1 MISTEYIIIYQVA
14 LPWLLHRVFYRTAW
28 NRFYS
33 VLQKVPEEKSFEHV
47 GFPRAHSGCGDFL
60 ANMYFGK
67 VELFF

>member
-28 NRFYS
+28 TRYYS
-33 VLQKVPEEKSFEHV
+33 VLQKVPEEKPFEHV